1 MGRYGTTTKFLLEAL
16 LPDTRRKEKQKRSE
30 LIAKLARQ
38 RDISPNSLQVA
49 FKRAIKAG
57 LITINEF
64 ACPELTP
71 KGRHT
76 VLPFIAPT
84 LPGSVLMIVFD
95 IAEADR
101 RKRDHLRLLLKE
113 LSFRQVQKS
122 VWITKFDHR
131 EYLQAEIKALGLEK
145 EVQAYEANPL

>member
-1 MGRYGTTTKFLLEAL
+1 
-16 LPDTRRKEKQKRSE
+16 
-30 LIAKLARQ
+30 
-38 RDISPNSLQVA
+38 
-49 FKRAIKAG
+49 
-57 LITINEF
+57 
-64 ACPELTP
+64 
-71 KGRHT
+71 
-76 VLPFIAPT
+76 
-84 LPGSVLMIVFD
+84 MIVFD